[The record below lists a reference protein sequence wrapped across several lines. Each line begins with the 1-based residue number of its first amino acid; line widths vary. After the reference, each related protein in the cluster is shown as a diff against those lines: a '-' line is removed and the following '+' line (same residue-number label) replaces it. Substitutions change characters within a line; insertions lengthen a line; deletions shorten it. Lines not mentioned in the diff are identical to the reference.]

1 MNGSY
6 LLDTN
11 IIIALFEFD
20 AGVQERLRD
29 AQGVFLSSVV
39 LGELYFGA
47 NKSSHAKENTAR
59 IDRFAEGRF
68 VLACDA
74 QVAREYG
81 LLKNE
86 LRLKG
91 RPLPENDIWIAAA
104 ARWHDLVLV
113 SRDNHFREV
122 EGLKM
127 EVW

>member
-20 AGVQERLRD
+20 VGVQNRLRG

-47 NKSSHAKENTAR
+47 NKSSRAEENTAR

-68 VLACDA
+68 VLASDA

-91 RPLPENDIWIAAA
+91 RPLPENDIWIAAT
-104 ARWHDLVLV
+104 ARWHDLVLA

-127 EVW
+127 EMW